1 MPTMKDALTE
11 RAEKLYADTLKPIL
25 EPARIGKFVAIEPDS
40 GSYFV
45 NDSDVEALLS
55 AHAALPEKL
64 FYLMRIGYDTAHQMG
79 GASRGKAK
87 RSRQ

>member
-11 RAEKLYADTLKPIL
+11 RAEKLYADKLKPIL
-25 EPARIGKFVAIEPDS
+25 EPTRIGKFVAIEPDS

-55 AHAALPEKL
+55 AKAALPEKL
-64 FYLMRIGYDTAHQMG
+64 FYLMRIGFDTAHR
-79 GASRGKAK
+79 A
-87 RSRQ
+87 